1 MRLVRL
7 ALRDFRNFGEVSVD
21 TDAPVVVFHGDNGQ
35 GKTNLLEAIY
45 VLSTLKSFRSRTHAE
60 LIRFG
65 VKQALLAGE
74 LETDGLARSFRLEI
88 TPSAKTARIDGKP
101 PKSLPDYFGGI
112 RSVLFAPEHLQI
124 IRGSPLERRNFLDRA
139 VFTAQPGFIDVA
151 RTFRRLL
158 LQKSAL
164 LKEEHPDPAQLD
176 VLDISLVEAGTSL
189 TLRRREM
196 VDRLNVPFG
205 NYHSEI
211 AGSSQAVLRYV
222 SSLGKA
228 GLAGEDPDRVA
239 DRYRTLLQEKRS
251 LEIRRQSNLVGPQRD
266 ELAVTIDGHS
276 ARSFGSQGQVRSV
289 VLAMKLSELQ
299 VARDRGARPLFLLD
313 DLSSELDRSRRTR
326 LIRLLSELDVQCFVS
341 TTDPGLLAGALPP
354 SSLSFRVSN
363 GEVDGPE
370 PRVQAAG

>member
-7 ALRDFRNFGEVSVD
+7 ALQDFRNFGEVSVD

-45 VLSTLKSFRSRTHAE
+45 VLSTLKSFRSRTHGE

-65 VKQALLAGE
+65 AKQALLAGE
-74 LETDGLARSFRLEI
+74 LETDGLARGFRLEI

-124 IRGSPLERRNFLDRA
+124 IRGGPLERRNFLDRA
-139 VFTAQPGFIDVA
+139 VFTAQPGFIEIA

-176 VLDISLVEAGTSL
+176 VLDMSLVEAGTSL
-189 TLRRREM
+189 TCRRREM
-196 VDRLNVPFG
+196 VDRLNGPFG
-205 NYHSEI
+205 SYHSEI
-211 AGSSQAVLRYV
+211 AGSSDAELQYV
-222 SSLGKA
+222 SSLGHA
-228 GLAGEDPDRVA
+228 GVAEDPDRVA
-239 DRYRTLLQEKRS
+239 DRYRALLQEKRP
-251 LEIRRQSNLVGPQRD
+251 LEIRRQANMVGPQRD

-341 TTDPGLLAGALPP
+341 TTDPGLLAGALPA

-363 GEVDGPE
+363 GEVEGPE
-370 PRVQAAG
+370 PRVQATG

>member
-1 MRLVRL
+1 MRLARL

-45 VLSTLKSFRSRTHAE
+45 VLSTLKSFRSRIHAD

-65 VKQALLAGE
+65 VKKALLAGD

-88 TPSAKTARIDGKP
+88 TPTAKTARIDGKP

-124 IRGSPLERRNFLDRA
+124 IRGSPVERRNFLDRA
-139 VFTAQPGFIDVA
+139 VFTAQPGFVEVA

-164 LKEEHPDPAQLD
+164 LKEECPDPAQLD

-189 TLRRREM
+189 TCRRREM
-196 VDRLNVPFG
+196 VDRLNAPFG
-205 NYHSEI
+205 RYHGEI
-211 AGSSQAVLRYV
+211 AGSSTAELQYV
-222 SSLGKA
+222 SNLGHS
-228 GLAGEDPDRVA
+228 DPDQVA
-239 DRYRTLLQEKRS
+239 NRYRALLQEKRP
-251 LEIRRQSNLVGPQRD
+251 LEIRRQANLVGPQRD

-354 SSLSFRVSN
+354 SSLVFRVSS
-363 GEVDGPE
+363 GEIGGPE